1 MKTPMTTRTRRGSAL
16 LIVVA
21 ALAIVSALLAAIT
34 WECVAGRRLVERR
47 QVQLQAD
54 ALARAGV
61 ELAAQRLLRDP
72 ASYQGESV
80 ELLPGGHVRIEVR
93 ADPKRTD
100 VFQVTSEARYPGD
113 GSERVVR
120 SAKRTFR
127 RTSRNNEVQLEAFTE

>member
-1 MKTPMTTRTRRGSAL
+1 MATRTRRGSAL

-61 ELAAQRLLRDP
+61 ELAAERLLRDP

-80 ELLPGGHVRIEVR
+80 ELLPGGRVRIEVR

-100 VFQVTSEARYPGD
+100 LFQVTSEARYPGD

-127 RTSRNNEVQLEAFTE
+127 RTSRNNEVRLEAIGE